1 MKPVYIIYSVIY
13 NNMKYL
19 NKYNKKIPKTWNELL
34 ETGKYILK
42 QENKLNNTNILIYN
56 GGFVGTFFFFL
67 DKYYVYRYTKCLLLN

>member
-1 MKPVYIIYSVIY
+1 LKPVYIIYSVIY

-56 GGFVGTFFFFL
+56 GGFVGTFFF
-67 DKYYVYRYTKCLLLN
+67 

>member
-1 MKPVYIIYSVIY
+1 LKPVYIIYSVIY